1 MSHVQVDNATEELD
15 TAMRQLR
22 EALSGIPT
30 NSGKFKRLYEAAR
43 IATGNLL
50 VAVTDVA
57 PKVRPE

>member
-22 EALSGIPT
+22 DALTGIPT
-30 NSGKFKRLYEAAR
+30 NSRKFKRLYEAAR
-43 IATGNLL
+43 LATGNLL